1 MKKQVGNKLRGS
13 AGFTL
18 VELIVVI
25 AIIGILAGVGTVG
38 YGGYIKRTNEGLDE
52 TLYKNILYAGE
63 IGKYQNPGVTG
74 RVIVTKTDARV
85 EAVGGAGADPTTG
98 ANANNQTVVEEWMK
112 NAFGSDWATTVKYRT
127 DKYAGNDNYNTII
140 LPGVNVPLTD
150 NQQAL
155 VAKIN
160 GSNFAGNTVEIANTI
175 NALSKAFSTH
185 AASGT
190 NLPAIIKE
198 FLGDDS
204 YEAYKSYMSA
214 QGYNIEK
221 KPIDKEKATAIGNLT
236 AMYVASK
243 VGNVKS
249 DDALAGMKEL
259 FGTSDFQSGLLAA
272 GGNDGFVG
280 AALAYGMTTGFM
292 NSSFVTE
299 EQRAQLKQEANK
311 VTGFTTMGKYIDA
324 VNRLRDENDDERL
337 MQKYLASEQGKKDLN
352 ACIAA
357 LGLVNDFNG
366 KIDVKV
372 DNVYNSD
379 STLALLQGILNA
391 KN

>member
-52 TLYKNILYAGE
+52 TLYRNILYAGE
-63 IGKYQNPGVTG
+63 IGKYENPGVTG
-74 RVIVTKTDARV
+74 CVTVTKDAPATV
-85 EAVGGAGADPTTG
+85 ASEGGAENKA
-98 ANANNQTVVEEWMK
+98 VVEKWLSD
-112 NAFGSDWATTVKYRT
+112 AFGSDWANTVKYRT
-127 DKYAGNDNYNTII
+127 AKYAGNDNYNKIF
-140 LPGVNVPLTD
+140 LPGVNVPLTPA
-150 NQQAL
+150 QLAA
-155 VAKIN
+155 VAKVN
-160 GSNFAGNTVEIANTI
+160 ESNFAGNTVEIANTI

-190 NLPAIIKE
+190 NLPEAIRLA
-198 FLGDDS
+198 LGDSS
-204 YEAYKSYMSA
+204 YEAYKSYMKA
-214 QGYNIEK
+214 KGYNIEADT
-221 KPIDKEKATAIGNLT
+221 ITSADATAIGNLT
-236 AMYVASK
+236 AMYVANK
-243 VGNVKS
+243 IENVTS
-249 DDALAGMKEL
+249 DTALTNMQKL
-259 FGTSDFQSGLLAA
+259 FGSSNDMNTLVAT
-272 GGNDGFVG
+272 GGGDGFVG
-280 AALAYGMTTGFM
+280 AALAYGMTTGLM
-292 NSSFVTE
+292 NSSFVTD
-299 EQRAQLKQEANK
+299 EQRAQLAAGAKG
-311 VTGFTTMGKYIDA
+311 VTGFTTMNQYLSTVRKM
-324 VNRLRDENDDERL
+324 NDENHENV
-337 MQKYLASEQGKKDLN
+337 MQKYLASEEGKKDLN

-372 DNVYNSD
+372 DDVYKSD

>member
-63 IGKYQNPGVTG
+63 IGKYENPGVMG
-74 RVIVTKTDARV
+74 RVKVTKGEATVTSDGGENAQKTV
-85 EAVGGAGADPTTG
+85 EKWLSD
-98 ANANNQTVVEEWMK
+98 
-112 NAFGSDWATTVKYRT
+112 AFGSDWATTVKYRT
-127 DKYAGNDNYNTII
+127 DKYAGNDKYNTIV

-190 NLPAIIKE
+190 NLPALIKD
-198 FLGDDS
+198 FLGDSS

-214 QGYNIEK
+214 QGYDIEK
-221 KPIDKEKATAIGNLT
+221 NPIDKEKATAIGNLT

-372 DNVYNSD
+372 DDVYKSD
-379 STLALLQGILNA
+379 STLGLLQGILNA

>member
-1 MKKQVGNKLRGS
+1 MKKQVGNKLRDK

-52 TLYKNILYAGE
+52 TLYHNILYAGE

-74 RVIVTKTDARV
+74 CVTVTKGEATVSSDGGENAQKTVEKWLSDAF
-85 EAVGGAGADPTTG
+85 G
-98 ANANNQTVVEEWMK
+98 ANWK
-112 NAFGSDWATTVKYRT
+112 DTVKYRT
-127 DKYAGNDNYNTII
+127 DKYAGNDNYNKIF
-140 LPGVNVPLTD
+140 LPGVNVQLTPA
-150 NQQAL
+150 QQEA
-155 VAKIN
+155 VAKVN

-190 NLPAIIKE
+190 NIPAAIKLA
-198 FLGDDS
+198 LGNSS
-204 YEAYKSYMSA
+204 YEAYKSYMAAKGYDIEANTITSA
-214 QGYNIEK
+214 
-221 KPIDKEKATAIGNLT
+221 DATAIGNLT
-236 AMYVASK
+236 AMYVANK
-243 VGNVKS
+243 VGNVTS
-249 DDALAGMKEL
+249 DTALTNMQKL
-259 FGTSDFQSGLLAA
+259 FGSSNDMKTLVAT
-272 GGNDGFVG
+272 GGGDGFVG
-280 AALAYGMTTGFM
+280 AALAYGMTTGLM
-292 NSSFVTE
+292 NSSFVTD
-299 EQRAQLKQEANK
+299 EQRAQLAAGANG
-311 VTGFTTMGKYIDA
+311 VTGFTTMNQYLST
-324 VNRLRDENDDERL
+324 VRNMDDKNHESV
-337 MQKYLASEQGKKDLN
+337 MQKYLASEEGKKDLN

-372 DNVYNSD
+372 DNVYKSD
-379 STLALLQGILNA
+379 STLGLLQGILNA

>member
-1 MKKQVGNKLRGS
+1 MKKQVRNKLRGS

-25 AIIGILAGVGTVG
+25 AIIGILAGIGTVG

-52 TLYKNILYAGE
+52 TLYRNILYAGE

-74 RVIVTKTDARV
+74 RVTVTKDS
-85 EAVGGAGADPTTG
+85 
-98 ANANNQTVVEEWMK
+98 NATVTSDSGNAAVVEKWLSD
-112 NAFGSDWATTVKYRT
+112 AFGNDWATTMKYRT
-127 DKYAGNDNYNTII
+127 DKYAGNDKYNTIV
-140 LPGVNVPLTD
+140 LPGVNVPLTPA
-150 NQQAL
+150 QQEA

-185 AASGT
+185 AESDT
-190 NLPAIIKE
+190 NIPAAIKLA
-198 FLGDDS
+198 LGEDS
-204 YEAYKSYMSA
+204 YEAYKSYMA
-214 QGYNIEK
+214 KKGYNIEE

-243 VGNVKS
+243 IENVTS
-249 DDALAGMKEL
+249 DDALAGMQKL
-259 FGTSDFQSGLLAA
+259 FGTSDFKSGLLAA

-280 AALAYGMTTGFM
+280 AALAYGMTTGLM
-292 NSSFVTE
+292 NSSFVTD
-299 EQRAQLKQEANK
+299 EQRAQLQREANT
-311 VTGFTTMGKYIDA
+311 VTGFKTMQNYLTTVRNMDDA
-324 VNRLRDENDDERL
+324 EDQNI
-337 MQKYLASEQGKKDLN
+337 MQKYLASEEGKKDLN

-372 DNVYNSD
+372 DNVYKSD

>member
-63 IGKYQNPGVTG
+63 IGKYENPGVTG
-74 RVIVTKTDARV
+74 RVKVTKDS
-85 EAVGGAGADPTTG
+85 
-98 ANANNQTVVEEWMK
+98 NATVTSDSGNAAVVEKWLSD
-112 NAFGSDWATTVKYRT
+112 AFGSDWATTMKYRT
-127 DKYAGNDNYNTII
+127 DKYAGNDKYNTIV
-140 LPGVNVPLTD
+140 LPGVNVQLTAA
-150 NQQAL
+150 QQAR
-155 VAKIN
+155 VDQIN
-160 GSNFAGNTVEIANTI
+160 GSNFADNTVEIANTI

-185 AASGT
+185 SKKAETDVPGS
-190 NLPAIIKE
+190 IE
-198 FLGDDS
+198 RFLG
-204 YEAYKSYMSA
+204 EETLTAYAEFMRNK
-214 QGYNIEK
+214 GYDIY
-221 KPIDKEKATAIGNLT
+221 KPKEQLTDEEATAIGNLT

-243 VGNVKS
+243 VGTVNS
-249 DDALAGMKEL
+249 DTALTNMQQL
-259 FGTSDFQSGLLAA
+259 FGSSNDMNTLVAT
-272 GGNDGFVG
+272 GGGDGFVG
-280 AALAYGMTTGFM
+280 AALAYGMTTGLM
-292 NSSFVTE
+292 NSSFVTD
-299 EQRAQLKQEANK
+299 EQRAQLKNEADK
-311 VTGFTTMGKYIDA
+311 VTGFTTMGNYLTA
-324 VNRLRDENDDERL
+324 VRNMDDDKNQNI
-337 MQKYLASEQGKKDLN
+337 MQQYLASEQGKKDLN

-372 DNVYNSD
+372 DNVYKSD
-379 STLALLQGILNA
+379 STLGLLQGILNA